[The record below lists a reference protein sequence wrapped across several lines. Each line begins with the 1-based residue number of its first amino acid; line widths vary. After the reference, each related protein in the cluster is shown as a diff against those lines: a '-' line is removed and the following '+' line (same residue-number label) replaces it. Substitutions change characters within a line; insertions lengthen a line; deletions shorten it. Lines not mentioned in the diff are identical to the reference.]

1 MKASLKGALLSGL
14 VFPGMGQIALKH
26 VKRGIALMLA
36 VLIGMTAMVVKGV
49 QIALAILDNLAA
61 DGGTID
67 VRTMTDAATR
77 AVTASDNLII
87 NGAFFLI
94 VICWVFG
101 IIDAYRIGRKKDILG
116 KN

>member
-26 VKRGIALMLA
+26 TKRGIALICA
-36 VLIGMTAMVVKGV
+36 VMIGMTAMIVKGV
-49 QIALAILDNLAA
+49 QIALAILDKLAA
-61 DGGTID
+61 SGGMID
-67 VRTMTDAATR
+67 VGAMTDAATR
-77 AVTASDNLII
+77 AVTASDSLVL

-101 IIDAYRIGRKKDILG
+101 IIDAFFLGRKMDNELK
-116 KN
+116 